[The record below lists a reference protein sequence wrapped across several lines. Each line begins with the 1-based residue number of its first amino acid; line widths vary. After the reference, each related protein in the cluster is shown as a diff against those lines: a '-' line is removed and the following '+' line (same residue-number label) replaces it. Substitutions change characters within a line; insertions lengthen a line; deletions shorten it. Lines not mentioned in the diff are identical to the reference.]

1 MSRRRRFTLGL
12 GVMLG
17 TTGLAIIFVPSISV
31 GVRVPSVV
39 VASTAFLALGVTLY
53 LVRIRFRN
61 DRQSIALPIPESRTH
76 TIAGEAV
83 DRQIGELSMDAHR
96 ESGSS
101 DASTDLRTRMKRV
114 ARSALSLSD
123 EQARQQLSEGTWTD
137 DHRTAAILTDSP
149 LRRLSVGEHLHSVRT
164 GEPPGQ
170 RRARRAIAALAR
182 RLDTAQPASTPLDDR
197 TVRDAEPAVQ
207 PLPSELT
214 QSTEPQSERVPQAGE
229 SITRRTGR
237 WQGVSALA
245 LAIGAGG
252 MILRQPAL
260 LLAGGLGA
268 GLAAYSRAMSPPS
281 VSLEIERTISDTAP
295 ADETDVR
302 VSVTVQNVGDTPLL
316 DCSVI
321 DGVPP
326 DLLVTDD
333 SPRHGTALRPGTETT
348 FSYTLTAIRG
358 EHTFTPPVVIARDLS
373 GSVERLTRV
382 EPAGETTISCVPRLE
397 PLETMPLR
405 THTTPFAGRGTSDT
419 GGNGVEFYGL
429 REYRPGDPRSRVDWN
444 RLAKTGEL
452 STLQFRAERR
462 RTVMIVIDARSESY
476 LARDETER
484 SAVDQSVTAAGRLFA
499 TILDTNI
506 NVGIAA
512 LSPHSQACWLAPNSG
527 DAHRRQGRRLLACH
541 PALSAMCA
549 TGDGRE
555 SGSESVEQLCSRLP
569 ATGQIIV
576 LTPLCDDS
584 ISESIKQLEALGH
597 PVTVISPN
605 PTALTSP
612 GGQLV
617 HTERALRI
625 ARLHCSEIP
634 VLDWRYGDEPLSAA
648 IDRLERHI
656 AHVTGSNADSG
667 WSL

>member
-12 GVMLG
+12 GVVLG
-17 TTGLAIIFVPSISV
+17 TTGLAIMFVPSISV
-31 GVRVPSVV
+31 GVRVPSVI
-39 VASTAFLALGVTLY
+39 VASTAFLALVVTLY
-53 LVRIRFRN
+53 LVRVRFRN
-61 DRQSIALPIPESRTH
+61 DRQSLTLPTPEGCTH
-76 TIAGEAV
+76 IIAGEAV

-96 ESGSS
+96 GSGSPA
-101 DASTDLRTRMKRV
+101 ASGDLRTRMKRV
-114 ARSALSLSD
+114 ARSVLSLPD
-123 EQARQQLSEGTWTD
+123 EQARRQLSEGTWTD
-137 DHRTAAILTDSP
+137 DHRTAAVLTDSP

-197 TVRDAEPAVQ
+197 TVRDEEPTVQ

-214 QSTEPQSERVPQAGE
+214 QSMESQSESVPQAGE
-229 SITRRTGR
+229 TITRRTGR

-252 MILRQPAL
+252 MVLRQPAL

-281 VSLEIERTISDTAP
+281 VTLEIERTISDTAP

-302 VSVTVQNVGDTPLL
+302 VTVTVRNVGDAPLL

-326 DLLVTDD
+326 GLLVTDG
-333 SPRHGTALRPGTETT
+333 SPRHGTALRPGTETD
-348 FSYTLTAIRG
+348 FSYTLTAARG
-358 EHTFTPPVVIARDLS
+358 EHTFTPPVVIVRDLS

-382 EPAGETTISCVPRLE
+382 EPAGETTITCVPRLE
-397 PLETMPLR
+397 PLETMHLR
-405 THTTPFAGRGTSDT
+405 THTTPFAGRGTSDM

-429 REYRPGDPRSRVDWN
+429 REYQPGDPRSRIDWN
-444 RLAKTGEL
+444 QLAKTGEL

-462 RTVMIVIDARSESY
+462 RTIMIVIDARSGAY
-476 LARDETER
+476 LAPDATGR
-484 SAVDQSVTAAGRLFA
+484 SAVDQSVAATGRLFA
-499 TILDTNI
+499 TLLDANI
-506 NVGIAA
+506 SVGVAA
-512 LSPHSQACWLAPNSG
+512 LSPHSQTCWLAPDSG
-527 DAHRRQGRRLLACH
+527 DAHRKQGRQLLACH
-541 PALSAMCA
+541 PALSAMRA
-549 TGDGRE
+549 TGNDRE
-555 SGSESVEQLCSRLP
+555 PESEAIEQLCSRFP

-576 LTPLCDDS
+576 LTPLCDDA
-584 ISESIKQLEALGH
+584 ISESIQQLEALGH
-597 PVTVISPN
+597 PVTVISLD

-625 ARLHCSEIP
+625 DRLRCSDIP

-648 IDRLERHI
+648 IDRLGRQI
-656 AHVTGSNADSG
+656 TRSAGSNANTG